1 MSRRILLLGHPVA
14 HSLSPVFQQAAFDA
28 VGLPVRYE
36 VLDVAPADLAAAV
49 TALRADAEVIGANVT
64 VPHKERIG
72 ALLDSMT
79 DEAISVGAVN
89 TITRAGSRLVGRNTD
104 IAGFTGALDALLAGR
119 RAPRQALL
127 LGAGGAARAAIAA
140 LVARGIGQITV
151 ANRHLARAEKLVAAT
166 AKAQPHLAIRA
177 VPWHEALLA
186 EEAARAGIII
196 QATSMGLPDSTTA
209 VLSPLPD
216 DAFRAGQFLL
226 DVVYAATETPLV
238 RAARAAGAEAADGRE
253 MLLLQGAASF
263 EFWTGRPAPLDVMR
277 AALSTPTHDA

>member
-14 HSLSPVFQQAAFDA
+14 HSLSPAFQQAAFDA

-64 VPHKERIG
+64 VPHKERIS
-72 ALLDSMT
+72 ALLDSIT

-151 ANRHLARAEKLVAAT
+151 TNRHLARAEKLVAAT

-177 VPWHEALLA
+177 VPWHEGLLV

-196 QATSMGLPDSTTA
+196 QATSMGLPGSATA
-209 VLSPLPD
+209 ALSPLPA

-226 DVVYAATETPLV
+226 DVVYAADETPIV